1 MKLNL
6 NFNLFFLMLPLLG
19 TFVGV
24 VAADSIGDTLGGKAL
39 KTLYTGDEMRSPN
52 RRYQLVMQTDCNLVF
67 YGPQRKVI
75 WASNTQN
82 AGKLCVMKLIG
93 GDTAAYGNALQ
104 ITDYQQNSIWRYSE
118 NSNGDCYLKVD
129 DRGALLFP
137 CVKILSNKTITNPGG
152 EVLGYDT
159 IGGPECRKGKIV
171 MFTGDYITSRNGAYR
186 LVIQT
191 DCNLVL
197 YHQQTGSAL
206 WASQTVRSGMPLCQV
221 FSPGP
226 INSGDPPI
234 YDCFGHSVVIQNYLM
249 EKVWSIQGNGYCGIT
264 LKNNGHLIFNCKA
277 YVHGI
282 GDPRNKK
289 SAIAAV
295 LPLSQDEI

>member
-1 MKLNL
+1 MSQNR
-6 NFNLFFLMLPLLG
+6 FMMQG
-19 TFVGV
+19 
-24 VAADSIGDTLGGKAL
+24 ADSIGDTLGGKAL
-39 KTLYTGDEMRSPN
+39 KTLCTGDEMRSPN

-75 WASNTQN
+75 WTSNTQN

-93 GDTAAYGNALQ
+93 GDTVAYGNALQ
-104 ITDYQQNSIWRYSE
+104 ITDYQGNSIWRYSE
-118 NSNGDCYLKVD
+118 NSNGDCYLKE
-129 DRGALLFP
+129 
-137 CVKILSNKTITNPGG
+137 SW
-152 EVLGYDT
+152 
-159 IGGPECRKGKIV
+159 
-171 MFTGDYITSRNGAYR
+171 NGAYR

-206 WASQTVRSGMPLCQV
+206 WASQTARSGMPLCQV

-226 INSGDPPI
+226 INPGEPPI
-234 YDCFGHSVVIQNYLM
+234 YDCFEHSVVIQNYLM

-264 LKNNGHLIFNCKA
+264 LKNNGHLVFNCKA

-282 GDPRNKK
+282 GDTRNKK